1 MYMSIPLPCL
11 IFLRGPFWEMPLIGC
26 LLVSSSVSRLT
37 GHFPIHMSQDRK
49 SSSLT
54 AKRRRRSMRWWNQ
67 KGKGMEWKEEREG
80 WKVCS
85 PEALTAK
92 KSRFPNGMAK
102 EFVDQRG
109 SCMGSCIIC
118 APPHP
123 LDRLET
129 EVGYNFHSTFHSPF
143 SAVEFSLSGT
153 TTSLS
158 LQEPGMNEISSKAKS
173 PV

>member
-54 AKRRRRSMRWWNQ
+54 AKKTQTIDEVVER
-67 KGKGMEWKEEREG
+67 KEWKEEREG

-153 TTSLS
+153 TTSLP